1 MQLECPS
8 CKHRFEQ
15 DVEPMADATCPLCG
29 LTYTVPPSIAHELGK
44 VGKAMNDAG
53 KSCGCALLLLP
64 LLGVALYVLYTI
76 LFQ

>member
-1 MQLECPS
+1 
-8 CKHRFEQ
+8 
-15 DVEPMADATCPLCG
+15 MADATCPLCG

-64 LLGVALYVLYTI
+64 LLGVALYVLYSI
-76 LFQ
+76 LFH